1 MLKFLG
7 WSGTVINIVGSF
19 LIAFKLAVL
28 GYVLFLIGAV
38 CWLYV
43 AIKNRDSALAVLNLA
58 YVTANIIGLINY
70 A

>member
-1 MLKFLG
+1 MQKFLG
-7 WSGTVINIVGSF
+7 WLGTVINIVGSF
-19 LIAFKLAVL
+19 LIAFKLAVV
-28 GYVLFLIGAV
+28 GYVLFLLGAS

-58 YVTANIIGLINY
+58 YVTANIIGLFNY